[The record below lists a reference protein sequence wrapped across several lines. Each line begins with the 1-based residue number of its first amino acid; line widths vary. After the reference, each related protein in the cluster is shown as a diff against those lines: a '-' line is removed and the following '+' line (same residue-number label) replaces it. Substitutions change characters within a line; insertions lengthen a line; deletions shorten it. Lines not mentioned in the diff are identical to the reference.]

1 MIRFLFSII
10 VLGAITPSTIF
21 CQSKN
26 SFGIQ
31 TGLFHSFFDKSP
43 LLNFNYQNSEY
54 KPFNGL
60 FYNSVGLHYK
70 REIKLQTAIS
80 IEYMYYYEEYLNVHP
95 NLLKNVMFKRG
106 YNTFNV
112 TYERIHSLKSKL
124 SYSYGGGLNY
134 RIGSESVV
142 LNYGYFPVLNFY
154 ESLLETRILKD
165 IGINLRSGIDYSP
178 TKWLTFF
185 SKLDIISFLYLNDK
199 ETIKKLRDSNG
210 YNYKSYPH
218 RFDLS
223 WRFGIGFNF

>member
-1 MIRFLFSII
+1 MIRFLFSIL

-70 REIKLQTAIS
+70 REIKLNTAIS

-95 NLLKNVMFKRG
+95 NLLKNVIVALPF
-106 YNTFNV
+106 
-112 TYERIHSLKSKL
+112 
-124 SYSYGGGLNY
+124 
-134 RIGSESVV
+134 
-142 LNYGYFPVLNFY
+142 
-154 ESLLETRILKD
+154 
-165 IGINLRSGIDYSP
+165 
-178 TKWLTFF
+178 W
-185 SKLDIISFLYLNDK
+185 
-199 ETIKKLRDSNG
+199 
-210 YNYKSYPH
+210 
-218 RFDLS
+218 
-223 WRFGIGFNF
+223 